1 MWPFHAERP
10 EVDPAPHADVM
21 ANMVRALARYPAP
34 IAVGTAARRDLGS
47 RHLDARLNL
56 ARKSQILTRDL
67 SLPIVPVS
75 IRRKTS
81 ATASSWSG
89 STPTR
94 ASP

>member
-1 MWPFHAERP
+1 M
-10 EVDPAPHADVM
+10 
-21 ANMVRALARYPAP
+21 
-34 IAVGTAARRDLGS
+34 S
-47 RHLDARLNL
+47 HLDARLNL

-89 STPTR
+89 SIPTR